1 VTNPRDTSPATAG
14 VVLRF
19 KPRAGGKRRQ
29 RGTRAR
35 YFYPRE
41 ALEQPHFTVNGY
53 GEKFPSPLGMSILT
67 NEKFESQ
74 IALLLSQLTNEGF
87 DVSGPEAEFRAMRE
101 VIRNASNKLDELE
114 QWAMAWKHVWTQPS
128 REYAGSSDES

>member
-1 VTNPRDTSPATAG
+1 MAEGNPN
-14 VVLRF
+14 VLRF

-41 ALEQPHFTVNGY
+41 ALEQPYFTVNGY
-53 GEKFPSPLGMSILT
+53 GEKFPSPLGMSILS

-114 QWAMAWKHVWTQPS
+114 RWAMAWKRAWTQPA
-128 REYAGSSDES
+128 RGICR